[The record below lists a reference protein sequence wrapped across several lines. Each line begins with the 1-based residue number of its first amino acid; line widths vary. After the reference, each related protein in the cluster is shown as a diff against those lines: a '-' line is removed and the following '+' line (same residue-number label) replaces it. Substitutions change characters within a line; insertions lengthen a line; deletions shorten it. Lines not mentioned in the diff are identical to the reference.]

1 MILASLKSGRDIE
14 QLQTIRTII
23 EKESLPISS
32 KKGRIKYIEHNK
44 QRIKL
49 MSANSKSRLDQTD
62 LSTARGIIRNGIS
75 RNG

>member
-1 MILASLKSGRDIE
+1 MILASLKSSRDIE

-23 EKESLPISS
+23 EKESRPISS
-32 KKGRIKYIEHNK
+32 KQGRINYIEHNK